1 MRISDWSSDVCSS
14 DLNLHAEVS
23 EGVHAYGIGR
33 HRHAPEIEQEL
44 SRAAGRSVT
53 VSFTPH
59 LIPMNRGILAT
70 CYVRLANGTS
80 ADDLRRHLAERYE
93 GEPRSEERRVGKE
106 CVSTCRSRVSPAH

>member
-70 CYVRLANGTS
+70 CYVRLANGAS
-80 ADDLRRHLAERYE
+80 ADDLRR
-93 GEPRSEERRVGKE
+93 SEEHTSELQSLIRISYAVF
-106 CVSTCRSRVSPAH
+106 